1 MDLIIIS
8 CVFGAIWL
16 ITTITFVV
24 MYKRKSTGAGSTDIK
39 PILDNQKEQNILL
52 NNMLMNA
59 LKNNEVAT
67 QNTINNLTV
76 LQKQEF
82 ESISKRVDE
91 LTTRNE
97 QRIEK
102 LTFDVNLSL
111 NNMRQ
116 ENDKAIEKM
125 RETVDE
131 KLSNSLSQRL
141 NDSFSKI
148 QQSLESVNLGIGEMR
163 SLAHGVGD
171 IKKVL
176 SNVKVR
182 GGWGEVM
189 LSTLLEQMLA
199 PNQYKAQVQV
209 KKNSKERVDFVVS
222 MPGKDGHEV
231 MLPIDSKFPLEDY
244 NKLVE
249 ASETL
254 DKELI
259 DKCQKQLVK
268 RIKEEAKSI
277 HEKYINVPETTDFAV
292 MFLPVEGLYA
302 EVVRDVELMD
312 TLQSQYKVVVCGP
325 TTLTA
330 LLNSLQLGFKTL
342 YIEKRSSE
350 LWQVLSTFKQEFEKF
365 VQLLLKTQNK
375 LGEANSTIELAT
387 KSSKKI
393 AKKLGDVSQVV
404 GIDYDEDED
413 NGAGAGQIG
422 DSSYIEDSDNSEETE

>member
-1 MDLIIIS
+1 MSMEYIILGSIFLA
-8 CVFGAIWL
+8 VWLFTL
-16 ITTITFVV
+16 ITFIVL
-24 MYKRKSTGAGSTDIK
+24 YKRKQPTLSDDKSIK
-39 PILDNQKEQNILL
+39 TVVDNQKEQNLLL
-52 NNMLMNA
+52 NNMLMQA
-59 LKNNEVAT
+59 LKNSEVST

-82 ESISKRVDE
+82 DSISKRVDE

-116 ENDKAIEKM
+116 ENTKALERM

-131 KLSNSLSQRL
+131 KLNNSLSQRL
-141 NDSFSKI
+141 NESFSKI

-163 SLAHGVGD
+163 TLANGVGD
-171 IKKVL
+171 LKKVL

-189 LSTLLEQMLA
+189 LSSLLEQMLA
-199 PNQYKAQVQV
+199 PNQFRAQVQI
-209 KKNSKERVDFVVS
+209 KKNSKERVDFVVV
-222 MPGKDGHEV
+222 MPGKDGNEV
-231 MLPIDSKFPLEDY
+231 YLPIDSKFPLEDY

-249 ASETL
+249 ASDTL
-254 DKELI
+254 DKESI
-259 DKCQKQLVK
+259 DRAQKQLLK

-277 HEKYINVPETTDFAV
+277 HEKYVSVPETTDFAV
-292 MFLPVEGLYA
+292 MFLPIEGLYA

-312 TLQSQYKVVVCGP
+312 TLQNQYKIVVCGP

-393 AKKLGDVSQVV
+393 AKKLGDVSQFV
-404 GIDYDEDED
+404 GIDYDEDS
-413 NGAGAGQIG
+413 
-422 DSSYIEDSDNSEETE
+422 DSEPESLPNAE

>member
-1 MDLIIIS
+1 MELIILSSI
-8 CVFGAIWL
+8 FGAVWL
-16 ITTITFVV
+16 ITTITFIVL
-24 MYKRKSTGAGSTDIK
+24 YKKKNGTISTDNSQIAQVVA
-39 PILDNQKEQNILL
+39 NQKEQNAML
-52 NNMLMNA
+52 NNMLMQA
-59 LKNNEVAT
+59 LKNSEIST
-67 QNTINNLTV
+67 QNTINNLSV

-82 ESISKRVDE
+82 NTISKRVDE
-91 LTTRNE
+91 LTIRNE

-102 LTFDVNLSL
+102 LTFDVRLSL
-111 NNMRQ
+111 NSMRQ
-116 ENDKAIEKM
+116 ENEKALEKM

-131 KLSNSLSQRL
+131 KLNSSLSQRL

-163 SLAHGVGD
+163 NLANGVGD

-182 GGWGEVM
+182 GGWGEIM
-189 LSTLLEQMLA
+189 LSSLLEQMLA
-199 PNQYKAQVQV
+199 PNQYMAQVQV
-209 KKNSKERVDFVVS
+209 KKNSKERVDFAVI
-222 MPGKDGHEV
+222 MPGKDGHEIL
-231 MLPIDSKFPLEDY
+231 LPIDSKFPLEDY
-244 NKLVE
+244 NKLIE

-254 DKELI
+254 DKDLI
-259 DKCQKQLVK
+259 EKSQKQLMK
-268 RIKEEAKSI
+268 RIKDEAKSI
-277 HEKYINVPETTDFAV
+277 KEKYINVPETTDFAV
-292 MFLPVEGLYA
+292 MFLPIEGLYA
-302 EVVRDVELMD
+302 EVVRDIELMD
-312 TLQSQYKVVVCGP
+312 TLQNQYKIVVCGP

-404 GIDYDEDED
+404 GIEYDDDDD
-413 NGAGAGQIG
+413 NEELPA
-422 DSSYIEDSDNSEETE
+422 IED

>member
-1 MDLIIIS
+1 MSTIILT
-8 CVFGAIWL
+8 CVFGAVWL
-16 ITTITFVV
+16 LTTITFVV
-24 MYKRKSTGAGSTDIK
+24 LYKKKNGTTSTDDGQIK
-39 PILDNQKEQNILL
+39 QIVANQKEQNMML
-52 NNMLMNA
+52 NNMLMQA
-59 LKNNEVAT
+59 MKNTEVST
-67 QNTINNLTV
+67 QNTINNLSV

-82 ESISKRVDE
+82 ESMSKRVDE
-91 LTTRNE
+91 LTVRNE

-102 LTFDVNLSL
+102 LTFDVRLSL
-111 NNMRQ
+111 NSMRQ
-116 ENDKAIEKM
+116 ENEKAIEKM

-131 KLSNSLSQRL
+131 KLNNSLSQRL

-163 SLAHGVGD
+163 NLANGVGD

-176 SNVKVR
+176 SNVKIR

-199 PNQYKAQVQV
+199 PTQYMAQVQV
-209 KKNSKERVDFVVS
+209 KKNSKERVDFAII
-222 MPGKDGHEV
+222 MPGKDEHEV
-231 MLPIDSKFPLEDY
+231 LLPIDSKFPLEDY
-244 NKLVE
+244 NKLIE

-254 DKELI
+254 DKDLI
-259 DKCQKQLVK
+259 EKCQKQLMK

-277 HEKYINVPETTDFAV
+277 KEKYINVPETTDFAV
-292 MFLPVEGLYA
+292 MFLPIEGLYA
-302 EVVRDVELMD
+302 EVVRDIELMD
-312 TLQSQYKVVVCGP
+312 TLQNQFKIVVCGP

-342 YIEKRSSE
+342 SIEKRSSE

-393 AKKLGDVSQVV
+393 AKKLGDVSQIV
-404 GIDYDEDED
+404 GFEYDDDDE
-413 NGAGAGQIG
+413 IPE
-422 DSSYIEDSDNSEETE
+422 SLPPIE

>member
-1 MDLIIIS
+1 MELIILS
-8 CVFGAIWL
+8 VLFGVVWL
-16 ITTITFVV
+16 ITTVVFVV
-24 MYKRKSTGAGSTDIK
+24 LYKKKQNFGDNFEIDRM
-39 PILDNQKEQNILL
+39 LDNQKEQNLL
-52 NNMLMNA
+52 INNMLMQG
-59 LKNNEVAT
+59 LKNSEVST
-67 QNTINNLTV
+67 QNTINNLSV

-82 ESISKRVDE
+82 EAISKRVDD
-91 LTTRNE
+91 LTNKNE

-102 LTFDVNLSL
+102 LTYDVNLAL
-111 NNMRQ
+111 NRMRE
-116 ENDKAIEKM
+116 ENDRAIEKM

-131 KLSNSLSQRL
+131 KLNNSLSQRL
-141 NDSFSKI
+141 NESFGKI

-171 IKKVL
+171 LKKVL

-182 GGWGEVM
+182 GGWGEIM
-189 LSTLLEQMLA
+189 LSSLLEQMLA
-199 PNQYKAQVQV
+199 PSQYKAQVQV
-209 KKNSKERVDFVVS
+209 RKNSKERVDFAVL
-222 MPGKDGHEV
+222 MPGKNENEV

-244 NKLVE
+244 NKLIE

-254 DKELI
+254 DRDLI
-259 DKCQKQLVK
+259 DKCHKQLMK
-268 RIKEEAKSI
+268 RVKEEAKSI
-277 HEKYINVPETTDFAV
+277 KEKYINVPETTDFAI
-292 MFLPVEGLYA
+292 MFLPIEGLYA
-302 EVVRDVELMD
+302 EVVRDIELMD
-312 TLQSQYKVVVCGP
+312 TLQNQYKIVVCGP

-342 YIEKRSSE
+342 HIEKRSSE

-404 GIDYDEDED
+404 GIEYEEDD
-413 NGAGAGQIG
+413 
-422 DSSYIEDSDNSEETE
+422 DDDDDFPMIEE

>member
-1 MDLIIIS
+1 MQLLILGSIFAF
-8 CVFGAIWL
+8 VWL
-16 ITTITFVV
+16 VTTLTFVV
-24 MYKRKSTGAGSTDIK
+24 MYKKKSVGGANVDIK
-39 PILDNQKEQNILL
+39 AITDSQDKQNVLL
-52 NNMLMNA
+52 NNMIMQA
-59 LKNNEVAT
+59 LKNTEVST
-67 QNTINNLTV
+67 QNTINNLTM

-131 KLSNSLSQRL
+131 KLNNSLSKRL
-141 NDSFSKI
+141 NESFSKI

-163 SLAHGVGD
+163 SLANGVGD

-189 LSTLLEQMLA
+189 LSSLLEQMLA
-199 PNQYKAQVQV
+199 PSQYMSQVQIR
-209 KKNSKERVDFVVS
+209 KNSKERVDFAVV

-231 MLPIDSKFPLEDY
+231 LLPIDSKFPLEDY
-244 NKLVE
+244 NRLVE
-249 ASETL
+249 ASESL
-254 DKELI
+254 DKEVVERA
-259 DKCQKQLVK
+259 QKQLLK
-268 RIKEEAKSI
+268 RIKDEAKSI
-277 HEKYINVPETTDFAV
+277 KEKYISVPTTTDFAV
-292 MFLPVEGLYA
+292 MFLPIEGLYA

-312 TLQSQYKVVVCGP
+312 TLQNQYKIVVCGP

-350 LWQVLSTFKQEFEKF
+350 LWQILSTFKQEFEKF

-375 LGEANSTIELAT
+375 LGEANTTIELAT

-404 GIDYDEDED
+404 GIEY
-413 NGAGAGQIG
+413 N
-422 DSSYIEDSDNSEETE
+422 EDSDNEDKDDSDSLPNIE

>member
-1 MDLIIIS
+1 MNDAIINRILLCICLVAILII
-8 CVFGAIWL
+8 
-16 ITTITFVV
+16 VV
-24 MYKRKSTGAGSTDIK
+24 VIFKRKKNLASSTTDDKAIK
-39 PILDNQKEQNILL
+39 MLIDNQKEQSVIL
-52 NNMLMNA
+52 NSMLMQA
-59 LKNNEVAT
+59 LKNNETTT

-76 LQKQEF
+76 MQRQEF
-82 ESISKRVDE
+82 ESISKRVDD
-91 LTTRNE
+91 LTMRNE

-102 LTFDVNLSL
+102 LTADVNLSL
-111 NNMRQ
+111 NQMRL
-116 ENDKAIEKM
+116 ENEKSLEKM

-131 KLSNSLSQRL
+131 KLNRSLSQRL
-141 NDSFSKI
+141 NESFSKI

-163 SLAHGVGD
+163 NLANGVGD

-189 LSTLLEQMLA
+189 LSSLLEQILA
-199 PNQYKAQVQV
+199 QNQYKEQVQI
-209 KKNSKERVDFVVS
+209 KKNGKERVDFAVV
-222 MPGKDGHEV
+222 MPGKDDHEV
-231 MLPIDSKFPLEDY
+231 LLPIDSKFPLEDY

-254 DKELI
+254 NKEFI
-259 DKCQKQLVK
+259 DNCHKQLMK
-268 RIKEEAKSI
+268 RIKDEAKSI
-277 HEKYINVPETTDFAV
+277 KEKYINPPNTTDFAI
-292 MFLPVEGLYA
+292 MFLPIEGLYA

-312 TLQSQYKVVVCGP
+312 TLQSQYKIMICGP

-330 LLNSLQLGFKTL
+330 LLNSLQMGFKTM

-365 VQLLLKTQNK
+365 VVLLSKTQSK

-393 AKKLGDVSQVV
+393 AKKLGDVSSIV
-404 GIDYDEDED
+404 GLEYDESDED
-413 NGAGAGQIG
+413 DGNPM
-422 DSSYIEDSDNSEETE
+422 IEE

>member
-1 MDLIIIS
+1 MSMEYIILGSIFLA
-8 CVFGAIWL
+8 VWLFTL
-16 ITTITFVV
+16 ITFIVL
-24 MYKRKSTGAGSTDIK
+24 YKRKQPTLSDDKSIK
-39 PILDNQKEQNILL
+39 TVVDNQKEQNLLL
-52 NNMLMNA
+52 NNMFMQA
-59 LKNNEVAT
+59 LKNSEVST

-82 ESISKRVDE
+82 DSISKRVDE

-116 ENDKAIEKM
+116 ENTKALEKM

-131 KLSNSLSQRL
+131 KLNNSLSQRL
-141 NDSFSKI
+141 NESFSKI

-163 SLAHGVGD
+163 TLANGVGD
-171 IKKVL
+171 LKKVL

-189 LSTLLEQMLA
+189 LSSLLEQMLA
-199 PNQYKAQVQV
+199 PNQFKAQVQI
-209 KKNSKERVDFVVS
+209 KKNSKERVDFVVV
-222 MPGKDGHEV
+222 MPGKDGNEV
-231 MLPIDSKFPLEDY
+231 YLPIDSKFPLEDY

-249 ASETL
+249 ASDTL
-254 DKELI
+254 DKESI
-259 DKCQKQLVK
+259 DRAQKQLLK

-277 HEKYINVPETTDFAV
+277 HEKYVSVPETTDFAV
-292 MFLPVEGLYA
+292 MFLPIEGLYA

-312 TLQSQYKVVVCGP
+312 TLQNQYKIVVCGP

-393 AKKLGDVSQVV
+393 AKKLGDVSQFV
-404 GIDYDEDED
+404 GIDYDEDS
-413 NGAGAGQIG
+413 
-422 DSSYIEDSDNSEETE
+422 DSEPESLPNAE

>member
-1 MDLIIIS
+1 MSDLLILS
-8 CVFGAIWL
+8 GVFGAVWL
-16 ITTITFVV
+16 VTTVV
-24 MYKRKSTGAGSTDIK
+24 FIIIYKKKPTTSNSTSIQQ
-39 PILDNQKEQNILL
+39 ILDNQKDQNNLL
-52 NNMLMNA
+52 NNMFMQA
-59 LKNNEVAT
+59 LKNNEIST
-67 QNTINNLTV
+67 QNTINNLSL

-82 ESISKRVDE
+82 ESMSKRVDD
-91 LTTRNE
+91 LTLRNE

-102 LTFDVNLSL
+102 LTFDVKLSL
-111 NNMRQ
+111 NSMRQ
-116 ENDKAIEKM
+116 ENEKALEKM

-131 KLSNSLSQRL
+131 KLNSSLSQRL

-163 SLAHGVGD
+163 NLANGVGD

-182 GGWGEVM
+182 GGWGEIM
-189 LSTLLEQMLA
+189 LSSLLEQMLA
-199 PNQYKAQVQV
+199 PNQYMSQVQI
-209 KKNSKERVDFVVS
+209 KKNSKERVDFVVI
-222 MPGKDGHEV
+222 MPGKNDHEIY
-231 MLPIDSKFPLEDY
+231 LPIDSKFPLEDY
-244 NKLVE
+244 NKLIE

-254 DKELI
+254 NKDLI
-259 DKCQKQLVK
+259 EKSQKQLMK

-277 HEKYINVPETTDFAV
+277 KEKYINVPDTTDFAI
-292 MFLPVEGLYA
+292 MFLPIEGLYA
-302 EVVRDVELMD
+302 EVVRDIELMD
-312 TLQSQYKVVVCGP
+312 TLQNQYKIIVCGP

-342 YIEKRSSE
+342 HIEKRSSE

-393 AKKLGDVSQVV
+393 AKKLGDVSQVI
-404 GIDYDEDED
+404 GIEYDEDDE
-413 NGAGAGQIG
+413 N
-422 DSSYIEDSDNSEETE
+422 SSDDFPVIE

>member
-1 MDLIIIS
+1 M
-8 CVFGAIWL
+8 
-16 ITTITFVV
+16 
-24 MYKRKSTGAGSTDIK
+24 
-39 PILDNQKEQNILL
+39 
-52 NNMLMNA
+52 
-59 LKNNEVAT
+59 
-67 QNTINNLTV
+67 

-82 ESISKRVDE
+82 ESISKRVDD

-102 LTFDVNLSL
+102 LTFDVNSSL
-111 NNMRQ
+111 NNMRR
-116 ENDKAIEKM
+116 ENEKSLEKM

-131 KLSNSLSQRL
+131 KLNNSLSQRL

-163 SLAHGVGD
+163 NLANGVGD

-182 GGWGEVM
+182 GGWGEIM
-189 LSTLLEQMLA
+189 LSSLLEQMLA
-199 PNQYKAQVQV
+199 PNQYMAQVQV
-209 KKNSKERVDFVVS
+209 KKNSKERVDFVVI

-231 MLPIDSKFPLEDY
+231 YLPIDSKFPLEDY

-254 DKELI
+254 DKDLI
-259 DKCQKQLVK
+259 EKSQKQLMK

-277 HEKYINVPETTDFAV
+277 KEKYINVPETTDFAV
-292 MFLPVEGLYA
+292 MFLPIEGLYA
-302 EVVRDVELMD
+302 EVVRDIALMD
-312 TLQSQYKVVVCGP
+312 ELQNQHKIVVCGP

-342 YIEKRSSE
+342 YIEKRSGE

-375 LGEANSTIELAT
+375 LGEANNTIELAT

-404 GIDYDEDED
+404 GIEYDDDD
-413 NGAGAGQIG
+413 NGF
-422 DSSYIEDSDNSEETE
+422 DSPDSLPEADET

>member
-1 MDLIIIS
+1 MDLLILS
-8 CVFGAIWL
+8 CVFGGVWL
-16 ITTITFVV
+16 VTTLTFVV
-24 MYKRKSTGAGSTDIK
+24 MYKKKGSSAGNEKEIK
-39 PILDNQKEQNILL
+39 QIVDNQKEQNLLL
-52 NNMLMNA
+52 NNMLMQG
-59 LKNNEVAT
+59 LKNAEVST

-82 ESISKRVDE
+82 ENISKRVDD
-91 LTTRNE
+91 LTLRNE

-102 LTFDVNLSL
+102 LTYNVNQSL
-111 NNMRQ
+111 NLMRE
-116 ENDKAIEKM
+116 ENEKAIEKM

-131 KLSNSLSQRL
+131 KLNNSLSQRL

-163 SLAHGVGD
+163 SLANGVGD

-189 LSTLLEQMLA
+189 LSALLEQMLA
-199 PNQYKAQVQV
+199 PDQFMAQVQIR
-209 KKNSKERVDFVVS
+209 KNSKERVDFAVI
-222 MPGKDGHEV
+222 MPGKNDHEV
-231 MLPIDSKFPLEDY
+231 LLPIDSKFPLEDY
-244 NKLVE
+244 NKLIE

-259 DKCQKQLVK
+259 DRCHKNLMK
-268 RIKEEAKSI
+268 RIKDEAKSI
-277 HEKYINVPETTDFAV
+277 KEKYIDVPQTTDFAV
-292 MFLPVEGLYA
+292 MFLPIEGLYA
-302 EVVRDVELMD
+302 EVVRDIDLMD
-312 TLQSQYKVVVCGP
+312 TLQNQFKVIPCGP

-330 LLNSLQLGFKTL
+330 LLNSLQLGYKTL

-350 LWQVLSTFKQEFEKF
+350 LWQILSTFKQEFEKF

-404 GIDYDEDED
+404 GIDYNSNDDENGEPEELPNVED
-413 NGAGAGQIG
+413 
-422 DSSYIEDSDNSEETE
+422 

>member
-1 MDLIIIS
+1 MELIILGSIFAL
-8 CVFGAIWL
+8 VWV

-24 MYKRKSTGAGSTDIK
+24 LYKKKQASSSDSGQVKQMVA
-39 PILDNQKEQNILL
+39 NQKEQNIML
-52 NNMLMNA
+52 NNMLMQA
-59 LKNNEVAT
+59 MKNTEVST
-67 QNTINNLTV
+67 QNTINNLSV

-91 LTTRNE
+91 LTIRNE

-102 LTFDVNLSL
+102 LTYDVRLSL

-116 ENDKAIEKM
+116 ENEKALEKM

-131 KLSNSLSQRL
+131 KLNSSLSQRL

-163 SLAHGVGD
+163 SLANGVGD

-182 GGWGEVM
+182 GGWGEIM
-189 LSTLLEQMLA
+189 LSALLEQILA
-199 PNQYKAQVQV
+199 PTQYMAQVQV
-209 KKNSKERVDFVVS
+209 KKNSKERVDFAVI
-222 MPGKDGHEV
+222 MPGKDNHEV
-231 MLPIDSKFPLEDY
+231 LLPIDSKFPLEDY
-244 NKLVE
+244 NKLIE

-259 DKCQKQLVK
+259 EKSQKQLMK

-277 HEKYINVPETTDFAV
+277 KEKYINVPETTDFAV
-292 MFLPVEGLYA
+292 MFLPIEGLYA
-302 EVVRDVELMD
+302 EVVRDIDLMD
-312 TLQSQYKVVVCGP
+312 TLQNQYKIMVCGP

-342 YIEKRSSE
+342 SIEKRSSE

-387 KSSKKI
+387 KSSRKI

-404 GIDYDEDED
+404 GIEYD
-413 NGAGAGQIG
+413 
-422 DSSYIEDSDNSEETE
+422 DSDDDPEELPNIE

>member
-1 MDLIIIS
+1 MELIILS
-8 CVFGAIWL
+8 AVFGTVWL
-16 ITTITFVV
+16 ATTLTFVV
-24 MYKRKSTGAGSTDIK
+24 LYKKKGANSSNAQQVK
-39 PILDNQKEQNILL
+39 QLLDNQKEQNILL
-52 NNMLMNA
+52 NNMLMQG
-59 LKNNEVAT
+59 LKNSEVST

-76 LQKQEF
+76 IQKQEF

-91 LTTRNE
+91 LTLRNE

-102 LTFDVNLSL
+102 LTFNVNLAL
-111 NNMRQ
+111 NNMRE
-116 ENDKAIEKM
+116 ENNKAIEKM

-131 KLSNSLSQRL
+131 KLNNSLSQRL

-163 SLAHGVGD
+163 NLANGVGD

-189 LSTLLEQMLA
+189 LSSLLEQILA
-199 PNQYKAQVQV
+199 PDQFISQVQIR
-209 KKNSKERVDFVVS
+209 KNSKERVDFAIV
-222 MPGKDGHEV
+222 MPGKNNHEV
-231 MLPIDSKFPLEDY
+231 LLPVDSKFPLEDY
-244 NKLVE
+244 NKLIE

-254 DKELI
+254 DKDLI
-259 DKCQKQLVK
+259 DKTHKNLMK

-277 HEKYINVPETTDFAV
+277 KEKYINVPETTDFAV
-292 MFLPVEGLYA
+292 MFLPIEGLYA

-312 TLQSQYKVVVCGP
+312 LLQNQYKVIPCGP

-350 LWQVLSTFKQEFEKF
+350 LWQILSTFKQEFEKF

-393 AKKLGDVSQVV
+393 AKQLGDVSQVV
-404 GIDYDEDED
+404 GIDYNNDEDD
-413 NGAGAGQIG
+413 QDGLPV
-422 DSSYIEDSDNSEETE
+422 IE

>member
-1 MDLIIIS
+1 M
-8 CVFGAIWL
+8 
-16 ITTITFVV
+16 TTIILASVFAVVWLVSLVVFVV
-24 MYKRKSTGAGSTDIK
+24 VYKKKQTYGSTDGEAIDLMFK
-39 PILDNQKEQNILL
+39 NQKEQNLLL
-52 NNMLMNA
+52 NNMIMQA
-59 LKNNEVAT
+59 MKNSEIST
-67 QNTINNLTV
+67 QNTINGLSVT
-76 LQKQEF
+76 QKQEF

-91 LTTRNE
+91 LTLRNE

-102 LTFDVNLSL
+102 LTMDVNNSL
-111 NNMRQ
+111 KNMRE

-131 KLSNSLSQRL
+131 KLNNSLSQRL

-163 SLAHGVGD
+163 TLAHGVGD
-171 IKKVL
+171 LKKVL

-199 PNQYKAQVQV
+199 PNQYMAQVQV
-209 KKNSKERVDFVVS
+209 KKNSRERVDFAVI

-231 MLPIDSKFPLEDY
+231 LLPIDSKFPLEDY
-244 NKLVE
+244 NKLLE

-254 DKELI
+254 DKDLI
-259 DKCQKQLVK
+259 EKSTKQLKK

-277 HEKYINVPETTDFAV
+277 KDKYISVPETTDFAV
-292 MFLPVEGLYA
+292 MFLPIEGLYA
-302 EVVRDVELMD
+302 EVVRDIELMD
-312 TLQSQYKVVVCGP
+312 TLQNQYKVVVCGP

-365 VQLLLKTQNK
+365 VQLLLKTQSK

-404 GIDYDEDED
+404 GIEYD
-413 NGAGAGQIG
+413 
-422 DSSYIEDSDNSEETE
+422 DSDDDENPMIE

>member
-1 MDLIIIS
+1 MEIIILAS
-8 CVFGAIWL
+8 LFAAVWL
-16 ITTITFVV
+16 VTTLTFVV
-24 MYKRKSTGAGSTDIK
+24 LYKKKQTGNSTDEKSIK
-39 PILDNQKEQNILL
+39 QMLDNQKEQNLML
-52 NNMLMNA
+52 NNMIMQA
-59 LKNNEVAT
+59 LKNSEVGT
-67 QNTINNLTV
+67 QNNINNLTV
-76 LQKQEF
+76 IQKQEL
-82 ESISKRVDE
+82 ESIAKRVDV

-102 LTFDVNLSL
+102 LTLDVNNSL
-111 NNMRQ
+111 NHIRE

-131 KLSNSLSQRL
+131 KLNNSLSQRL

-163 SLAHGVGD
+163 TLANGVGD
-171 IKKVL
+171 LKKVL

-199 PNQYKAQVQV
+199 PNQYMAQVQI
-209 KKNSKERVDFVVS
+209 KKGSKERVDFAVI
-222 MPGKDGHEV
+222 MPGKDDHEIL
-231 MLPIDSKFPLEDY
+231 LPIDSKFPLEDY
-244 NKLVE
+244 SRLLD

-254 DKELI
+254 NKELI
-259 DKCQKQLVK
+259 EKCQKQLIK

-277 HEKYINVPETTDFAV
+277 KEKYISVPETTDFAV
-292 MFLPVEGLYA
+292 MFLPIEGLYA
-302 EVVRDVELMD
+302 EVVKDVETIE
-312 TLQSQYKVVVCGP
+312 TLQNQFKVIVCGP
-325 TTLTA
+325 TTLAA

-342 YIEKRSSE
+342 HIQKRSSE

-404 GIDYDEDED
+404 GIDYDDDEDPETLPFVEEDE
-413 NGAGAGQIG
+413 N
-422 DSSYIEDSDNSEETE
+422 N

>member
-1 MDLIIIS
+1 MEYIILDSI
-8 CVFGAIWL
+8 FGGVWL
-16 ITTITFVV
+16 ITTIVFVV
-24 MYKRKSTGAGSTDIK
+24 LYKKKQPTLNDEKSIK
-39 PILDNQKEQNILL
+39 AVVDNQKEQNILL
-52 NNMLMNA
+52 NNMLMQA
-59 LKNNEVAT
+59 LKNSEVAT

-76 LQKQEF
+76 VQKQEF
-82 ESISKRVDE
+82 DSISKRVDE

-116 ENDKAIEKM
+116 ENEKALEKM
-125 RETVDE
+125 RATVDE
-131 KLSNSLSQRL
+131 KLNNSLSQRL
-141 NDSFSKI
+141 NESFSKI
-148 QQSLESVNLGIGEMR
+148 QQSLESVNLGLGEMR
-163 SLAHGVGD
+163 SLANGVGD
-171 IKKVL
+171 LKKVL

-209 KKNSKERVDFVVS
+209 KKNSKERVDFVVI

-231 MLPIDSKFPLEDY
+231 YLPIDSKFPLEDY

-249 ASETL
+249 ASDTL
-254 DKELI
+254 DKDLI

-277 HEKYINVPETTDFAV
+277 KEKYINVPETTDFAV
-292 MFLPVEGLYA
+292 MFLPIEGLYA

-387 KSSKKI
+387 KSSRKI

-404 GIDYDEDED
+404 GIDYDE
-413 NGAGAGQIG
+413 G
-422 DSSYIEDSDNSEETE
+422 DDSEGLPNIE

>member
-1 MDLIIIS
+1 MELIILSVI
-8 CVFGAIWL
+8 FGVVWL
-16 ITTITFVV
+16 ITTVVFVV
-24 MYKRKSTGAGSTDIK
+24 LYKKKQNFGDNFEIDRM
-39 PILDNQKEQNILL
+39 LDNQKEQNLL
-52 NNMLMNA
+52 INNMLMQG
-59 LKNNEVAT
+59 LKNSEVST
-67 QNTINNLTV
+67 QNTINNLSV

-82 ESISKRVDE
+82 EAISKRVDD
-91 LTTRNE
+91 LTNKNE

-102 LTFDVNLSL
+102 LTYDVNLAL
-111 NNMRQ
+111 NRMRE
-116 ENDKAIEKM
+116 ENDRAIEKM

-131 KLSNSLSQRL
+131 KLNNSLSQRL
-141 NDSFSKI
+141 NESFGKI

-171 IKKVL
+171 LKKVL

-182 GGWGEVM
+182 GGWGEIM
-189 LSTLLEQMLA
+189 LSSLLEQMLA
-199 PNQYKAQVQV
+199 PSQYKAQVQV
-209 KKNSKERVDFVVS
+209 RKNSKERVDFAVL
-222 MPGKDGHEV
+222 MPGKNENEV

-244 NKLVE
+244 NKLIE

-254 DKELI
+254 DRDLI
-259 DKCQKQLVK
+259 DKCHKQLMK
-268 RIKEEAKSI
+268 RVKEEAKSI
-277 HEKYINVPETTDFAV
+277 KEKYINVPETTDFAI
-292 MFLPVEGLYA
+292 MFLPIEGLYA
-302 EVVRDVELMD
+302 EVVRDIELMD
-312 TLQSQYKVVVCGP
+312 TLQNQYKIVVCGP

-342 YIEKRSSE
+342 HIEKRSSE

-404 GIDYDEDED
+404 GIEYEEDD
-413 NGAGAGQIG
+413 
-422 DSSYIEDSDNSEETE
+422 DDDDDFPMIEE

>member
-1 MDLIIIS
+1 MEIIILAS
-8 CVFGAIWL
+8 VFAAVWL
-16 ITTITFVV
+16 VTTLTFVV
-24 MYKRKSTGAGSTDIK
+24 LYKKKQTGNCTDEKSIK
-39 PILDNQKEQNILL
+39 QMLDNQKEQNLML
-52 NNMLMNA
+52 NNMIMQA
-59 LKNNEVAT
+59 LKNSEVGT
-67 QNTINNLTV
+67 QNNINNLTV
-76 LQKQEF
+76 IQKQEL
-82 ESISKRVDE
+82 ESIAKRVDV

-102 LTFDVNLSL
+102 LTLDVNNSL
-111 NNMRQ
+111 NHIRQ

-131 KLSNSLSQRL
+131 KLNNSLSQRL

-163 SLAHGVGD
+163 TLANGVGD
-171 IKKVL
+171 LKKVL

-199 PNQYKAQVQV
+199 PNQYMAQVQI
-209 KKNSKERVDFVVS
+209 KKGSKERVDFAVI
-222 MPGKDGHEV
+222 MPGKDDHEIL
-231 MLPIDSKFPLEDY
+231 LPIDSKFPLEDY
-244 NKLVE
+244 SRLLD

-254 DKELI
+254 NKELI
-259 DKCQKQLVK
+259 EKCQKQLIK

-277 HEKYINVPETTDFAV
+277 KEKYISVPETTDFAV
-292 MFLPVEGLYA
+292 MFLPIEGLYA
-302 EVVRDVELMD
+302 EVVKDVETIE
-312 TLQSQYKVVVCGP
+312 TLQNQFKVIVCGP
-325 TTLTA
+325 TTLAA

-342 YIEKRSSE
+342 HIQKRSSE

-404 GIDYDEDED
+404 GIDYDDDGDPETLPFVEEDE
-413 NGAGAGQIG
+413 N
-422 DSSYIEDSDNSEETE
+422 N

>member
-1 MDLIIIS
+1 MEILTLGII
-8 CVFGAIWL
+8 FGVVWL
-16 ITTITFVV
+16 CTTITFVV
-24 MYKRKSTGAGSTDIK
+24 LYKKKSTGNSTTDEKAIK
-39 PILDNQKEQNILL
+39 QLMENQKEQNLLL
-52 NNMLMNA
+52 NSTLMQG
-59 LKNNEVAT
+59 LKNNEVIT
-67 QNTINNLTV
+67 QNTINNLTM

-82 ESISKRVDE
+82 ETISKRVDD

-102 LTFDVNLSL
+102 LTFDVNSSL
-111 NNMRQ
+111 NNMRR
-116 ENDKAIEKM
+116 ENEKALEKM

-131 KLSNSLSQRL
+131 KLNNSLSQRL

-163 SLAHGVGD
+163 NLANGVGD

-182 GGWGEVM
+182 GGWGEIM

-199 PNQYKAQVQV
+199 PNQYMSQVQV
-209 KKNSKERVDFVVS
+209 KKNSKERVDFVVI

-231 MLPIDSKFPLEDY
+231 YLPIDSKFPLEDY

-249 ASETL
+249 ASESL
-254 DKELI
+254 DKDVIE
-259 DKCQKQLVK
+259 KAQKQLMK

-277 HEKYINVPETTDFAV
+277 KEKYINVPETTDFAI
-292 MFLPVEGLYA
+292 MFLPIEGLYA
-302 EVVRDVELMD
+302 EVVRDVALMD
-312 TLQSQYKVVVCGP
+312 ELQNKFKIVVCGP

-375 LGEANSTIELAT
+375 LGEANSTIEMAT
-387 KSSKKI
+387 KSSRKI

-404 GIDYDEDED
+404 GIEYNEDEDENPD
-413 NGAGAGQIG
+413 ALP
-422 DSSYIEDSDNSEETE
+422 DIEE

>member
-1 MDLIIIS
+1 MEFIILGSI
-8 CVFGAIWL
+8 FGAVWL

-24 MYKRKSTGAGSTDIK
+24 LYKKKGGAVSTDNTQVKQIVE
-39 PILDNQKEQNILL
+39 NQEKQNMLL
-52 NNMLMNA
+52 NNMLMQA
-59 LKNNEVAT
+59 LKNSEVST
-67 QNTINNLTV
+67 QNTINNLSV

-82 ESISKRVDE
+82 ETISKRVDD
-91 LTTRNE
+91 LTVRNE

-102 LTFDVNLSL
+102 LTFDVRLSL

-116 ENDKAIEKM
+116 ENEKALEKM

-131 KLSNSLSQRL
+131 KLNNSLSQRL

-148 QQSLESVNLGIGEMR
+148 QQSLESVNLGLGEMR
-163 SLAHGVGD
+163 TLANGVGD
-171 IKKVL
+171 LKKVL
-176 SNVKVR
+176 SNVKIR

-199 PNQYKAQVQV
+199 PNQYKEQVIL
-209 KKNSKERVDFVVS
+209 KKNSKERVDFVVL
-222 MPGKDGHEV
+222 MPGKDDKEV
-231 MLPIDSKFPLEDY
+231 YLPIDSKFPLEDY
-244 NKLVE
+244 NKLIE
-249 ASETL
+249 ASDTL

-259 DKCQKQLVK
+259 EKCHKQLMK

-277 HEKYINVPETTDFAV
+277 KEKYISVPDTTDFAV
-292 MFLPVEGLYA
+292 MFLPIEGLYA

-312 TLQSQYKVVVCGP
+312 TLQNQLKVIPCGP

-350 LWQVLSTFKQEFEKF
+350 LWQVLSTFKVEFEKF

-375 LGEANSTIELAT
+375 LGEANSTIEQAT

-404 GIDYDEDED
+404 GIEYDKNDNDDDDETP
-413 NGAGAGQIG
+413 I
-422 DSSYIEDSDNSEETE
+422 IE

>member
-1 MDLIIIS
+1 MEILTLGII
-8 CVFGAIWL
+8 FGVAWL
-16 ITTITFVV
+16 CTTITFVV
-24 MYKRKSTGAGSTDIK
+24 LYKKKSTSNSSTDEKSIK
-39 PILDNQKEQNILL
+39 QLMENQKEQNLLL
-52 NNMLMNA
+52 NSTLMQG
-59 LKNNEVAT
+59 LKNNEVIT
-67 QNTINNLTV
+67 QNTINNLTM

-82 ESISKRVDE
+82 ETISKRVDD

-102 LTFDVNLSL
+102 LTFDVNSSL
-111 NNMRQ
+111 NNMRR
-116 ENDKAIEKM
+116 ENEKALEKM

-131 KLSNSLSQRL
+131 KLNNSLSQRL

-163 SLAHGVGD
+163 NLANGVGD

-182 GGWGEVM
+182 GGWGEIM

-199 PNQYKAQVQV
+199 PNQYMSQVQV
-209 KKNSKERVDFVVS
+209 KKNSKERVDFVVI

-231 MLPIDSKFPLEDY
+231 YLPIDSKFPLEDY

-249 ASETL
+249 ASESL
-254 DKELI
+254 DKDVIE
-259 DKCQKQLVK
+259 KAQKQLMK

-277 HEKYINVPETTDFAV
+277 KEKYINVPETTDFAI
-292 MFLPVEGLYA
+292 MFLPIEGLYA
-302 EVVRDVELMD
+302 EVVRDVALMD
-312 TLQSQYKVVVCGP
+312 ELQNKFKIVVCGP

-375 LGEANSTIELAT
+375 LGEANSTIEMAT
-387 KSSKKI
+387 KSSRKI

-404 GIDYDEDED
+404 GIEYNEDEDENPD
-413 NGAGAGQIG
+413 ALP
-422 DSSYIEDSDNSEETE
+422 DIEE

>member
-1 MDLIIIS
+1 MEYIILGSIFLA
-8 CVFGAIWL
+8 VWLFTL
-16 ITTITFVV
+16 ITFIVL
-24 MYKRKSTGAGSTDIK
+24 YKRKQPTLSDDKSIK
-39 PILDNQKEQNILL
+39 TVVDNQKEQNLLL
-52 NNMLMNA
+52 NNMLMQA
-59 LKNNEVAT
+59 LKNSEVST

-82 ESISKRVDE
+82 DSISKRVDE

-116 ENDKAIEKM
+116 ENTKALERM

-131 KLSNSLSQRL
+131 KLNNSLSQRL
-141 NDSFSKI
+141 NESFSKI

-163 SLAHGVGD
+163 TLANGVKKK
-171 IKKVL
+171 KKVL

-189 LSTLLEQMLA
+189 LSSLLEQMLA
-199 PNQYKAQVQV
+199 PNQFKAQVQI
-209 KKNSKERVDFVVS
+209 KKNSKERVDFVVV
-222 MPGKDGHEV
+222 MPGKDGNEV
-231 MLPIDSKFPLEDY
+231 YLPIDSKFPLEDY

-249 ASETL
+249 ASDTL
-254 DKELI
+254 DKESI
-259 DKCQKQLVK
+259 DRAQKQLLK

-277 HEKYINVPETTDFAV
+277 HEKYVSVPETTDFAV
-292 MFLPVEGLYA
+292 MFLPIEGLYA

-312 TLQSQYKVVVCGP
+312 TLQNQYKIVVCGP

-393 AKKLGDVSQVV
+393 AKKLGDVSQFV
-404 GIDYDEDED
+404 GIDYDEDS
-413 NGAGAGQIG
+413 
-422 DSSYIEDSDNSEETE
+422 DSEPESLPNAE

>member
-1 MDLIIIS
+1 MELIILS
-8 CVFGAIWL
+8 AVFGTVWL
-16 ITTITFVV
+16 ATTLTFVV
-24 MYKRKSTGAGSTDIK
+24 LYKKKGANSSNAQQIK
-39 PILDNQKEQNILL
+39 QLLDNQKEQNILL
-52 NNMLMNA
+52 NNMLMQG
-59 LKNNEVAT
+59 LKNSEVST

-76 LQKQEF
+76 IQKQEF

-91 LTTRNE
+91 LTLRNE

-102 LTFDVNLSL
+102 LTFNVNLAL
-111 NNMRQ
+111 NNMRE
-116 ENDKAIEKM
+116 ENNKAIEKM

-131 KLSNSLSQRL
+131 KLNNSLSQRL

-163 SLAHGVGD
+163 NLANGVGD

-189 LSTLLEQMLA
+189 LSSLLEQILA
-199 PNQYKAQVQV
+199 PDQFISQVQIR
-209 KKNSKERVDFVVS
+209 KNSKERVDFAIV
-222 MPGKDGHEV
+222 MPGKNNHEV
-231 MLPIDSKFPLEDY
+231 LLPVDSKFPLEDY
-244 NKLVE
+244 NKLIE

-254 DKELI
+254 DKDLI
-259 DKCQKQLVK
+259 DKTHKNLMK

-277 HEKYINVPETTDFAV
+277 KEKYINVPETTDFAV
-292 MFLPVEGLYA
+292 MFLPIEGLYA

-312 TLQSQYKVVVCGP
+312 LLQNQYKVIPCGP

-350 LWQVLSTFKQEFEKF
+350 LWQILSTFKQEFEKF

-393 AKKLGDVSQVV
+393 AKQLGDVSQVV
-404 GIDYDEDED
+404 GIDYNNDEDDQE
-413 NGAGAGQIG
+413 GLPV
-422 DSSYIEDSDNSEETE
+422 IE

>member
-1 MDLIIIS
+1 MEYIILA
-8 CVFGAIWL
+8 CVFLGVWL
-16 ITTITFVV
+16 VTTVTFVV
-24 MYKRKSTGAGSTDIK
+24 MYKKKPTGTGNADEKTIK
-39 PILDNQKEQNILL
+39 QLVDNQKEQSALL
-52 NNMLMNA
+52 NNMLMQA
-59 LKNNEVAT
+59 MKNSEIST

-116 ENDKAIEKM
+116 ENDKALEKM

-131 KLSNSLSQRL
+131 KLNTSLSQRL
-141 NDSFSKI
+141 NESFSKI

-163 SLAHGVGD
+163 TLANGVGD
-171 IKKVL
+171 LKKVL

-189 LSTLLEQMLA
+189 LSALLEQMLA
-199 PNQYKAQVQV
+199 PNQYMAQVQV
-209 KKNSKERVDFVVS
+209 KKNSKERVDFAVI

-231 MLPIDSKFPLEDY
+231 LLPIDSKFPLEDY

-254 DKELI
+254 DKDLI
-259 DKCQKQLVK
+259 EKSSKQLIK

-277 HEKYINVPETTDFAV
+277 KEKYINVPDTTDFAV
-292 MFLPVEGLYA
+292 MFLPIEGLYA
-302 EVVRDVELMD
+302 EVVRDTELMD
-312 TLQSQYKVVVCGP
+312 TLQNQYKVVVCGP

-365 VQLLLKTQNK
+365 VTLLLKTQNK

-387 KSSKKI
+387 KSSRKI

-404 GIDYDEDED
+404 GIDYNEGDDDGETGGALPMGEDE
-413 NGAGAGQIG
+413 
-422 DSSYIEDSDNSEETE
+422 